1 MPRWRAEPEALQLG
15 KDVPHPVRSLPAA
28 SNFRHRLLVVAL
40 LRLKETSQVV
50 KVARVDR
57 GWGCRHQMSRSGF
70 TCDCARR
77 DVAGAAAPTIP
88 FFSAALP
95 LHTPLPPHP

>member
-77 DVAGAAAPTIP
+77 DVAGVAERPMLS
-88 FFSAALP
+88 FSRSVALTSR
-95 LHTPLPPHP
+95 HPHQ